1 MRGADFIARPAVEV
15 VEFTDPTVAGAGIE
29 LIAQD
34 AVLLA
39 SAPLRVRRIVVRLA
53 NAAVVFHSA
62 NQRVRSASCAR
73 DELMAYVVFGER
85 VCGTVNGL
93 AVRPGLML
101 AVEPG
106 TQARFVTEPGWQSV
120 TVMLAARL
128 LREHWLARQPD
139 NALHL
144 PSGLETLQVDGQKAA
159 ALFDWGKRLVDT
171 AARQPALFNDYPE
184 VRAAA
189 QVELIETLIDALRG
203 SQDVDTTR
211 SERTRQAYSRLVKTV
226 EDYALAH
233 VGDHLQVGDLCRV
246 GATCERTLENAFKEV
261 LGITPV
267 AYLIRLRLHRVRQ
280 ALMAGTQG
288 TTTVSAE
295 ALNWGFWHFGEFSRA
310 YRECFGELP
319 SDTLRSPCPFP
330 SPSPSPMRPA
340 TSPVSP

>member
-1 MRGADFIARPAVEV
+1 MKGADFIARLAVEV
-15 VEFTDPTVAGAGIE
+15 VEFTDPTVAGASIE
-29 LIAQD
+29 LIDQD
-34 AVLLA
+34 AVLLT

-73 DELMAYVVFGER
+73 DDLLAYVVFGANVR
-85 VCGTVNGL
+85 GSVNGL

-106 TQARFVTEPGWQSV
+106 TQVRFVSEPGWQSI
-120 TVMLAARL
+120 TVMLAPQQ
-128 LREHWLARQPD
+128 LRAHWLARQCEHEFRP
-139 NALHL
+139 
-144 PSGLETLQVDGQKAA
+144 PSGLETLQVDGQKSG
-159 ALFDWGKRLVDT
+159 ALFAWGKRLVDT

-203 SQDVDTTR
+203 SQDIDTTR
-211 SERTRQAYSRLVKTV
+211 NERTRQAYSRLVKTV
-226 EDYALAH
+226 ENYALAH
-233 VGDHLQVGDLCRV
+233 VGDHLQVGDLCRI
-246 GATCERTLENAFKEV
+246 GATCERTLENAFKQV

-280 ALMAGTQG
+280 ALIAGTQG

-310 YRECFGELP
+310 YKDCFGELP
-319 SDTLRSPCPFP
+319 SDTLRRTDDVSPATR
-330 SPSPSPMRPA
+330 SPSSPP
-340 TSPVSP
+340 PG